1 MLHFLPHSAL
11 RIART
16 RKFSSVTDDHATTPT
31 QDRGIVCL
39 FVFSSVS
46 LTVLRRNGNFE
57 PGKRY
62 LAATALRLIRN
73 GVLIPSFTVPFSF
86 LSGRVMSRHLAAGF
100 LLRALPTLATSE
112 ETRVG
117 KHAETA
123 KHGSLRQTSE
133 FARLFIGHAEGGA
146 CARLRASSGYLG
158 AAQKQNT
165 AQRGPG
171 TAIRRRRRRRRFP
184 SRPVAAE
191 AQIGCVPAEK
201 PGVPL
206 LMARAR

>member
-1 MLHFLPHSAL
+1 MFVCFLFRFPYGSSAKREFRAWKAL
-11 RIART
+11 
-16 RKFSSVTDDHATTPT
+16 FSR
-31 QDRGIVCL
+31 DR
-39 FVFSSVS
+39 SPAYQE
-46 LTVLRRNGNFE
+46 RRLN
-57 PGKRY
+57 
-62 LAATALRLIRN
+62 
-73 GVLIPSFTVPFSF
+73 SFFHRCFSF

-133 FARLFIGHAEGGA
+133 FTRFFIEHAEGGA